1 MEPQAESNTDICAN
15 CYGHGI
21 VENGVVILPCSNCAC
36 DNGYEWN
43 GRRCYGV
50 CGIVDPN
57 RGYIRESTLEELVK
71 ANVYIVRP
79 RLLEY
84 NPPDLNGRTIDEYI
98 LDECLPDEGK
108 NMYKE
113 MIQ

>member
-1 MEPQAESNTDICAN
+1 MMESQSKSISDICEN
-15 CYGHGI
+15 CETHGI
-21 VENGVVILPCSNCAC
+21 VENGVVTLPCANCAAN
-36 DNGYEWN
+36 NGYEWN

-57 RGYIRESTLEELVK
+57 RGYIRESTLEELVS
-71 ANVYIVRP
+71 AHAYIVRP

-98 LDECLPDEGK
+98 LDMIPDEGK
-108 NMYKE
+108 NIYKE
-113 MIQ
+113 MI

>member
-1 MEPQAESNTDICAN
+1 MESQSESISDMCKN
-15 CYGHGI
+15 CESYGI
-21 VENGVVILPCSNCAC
+21 VENGVVTLPCSNCAAN
-36 DNGYEWN
+36 NGYEWN

-50 CGIVDPN
+50 CGIVPSY
-57 RGYIRESTLEELVK
+57 GSVRESTLEELVSVH
-71 ANVYIVRP
+71 VYIVRP

-98 LDECLPDEGK
+98 LEECIPDEGK
-108 NMYKE
+108 NIYKE

>member
-1 MEPQAESNTDICAN
+1 MSMNNEQNMCRN
-15 CYGHGI
+15 CWKHGI
-21 VENGVVILPCSNCAC
+21 VENGVIIVPCANCAC

-43 GRRCYGV
+43 GRRCYGI
-50 CGIVDPN
+50 CGIVDPDSPV
-57 RGYIRESTLEELVK
+57 GESTLEELV
-71 ANVYIVRP
+71 ATYVHIVRT

-98 LDECLPDEGK
+98 LDIIPDEGK
-108 NMYKE
+108 DMYKE